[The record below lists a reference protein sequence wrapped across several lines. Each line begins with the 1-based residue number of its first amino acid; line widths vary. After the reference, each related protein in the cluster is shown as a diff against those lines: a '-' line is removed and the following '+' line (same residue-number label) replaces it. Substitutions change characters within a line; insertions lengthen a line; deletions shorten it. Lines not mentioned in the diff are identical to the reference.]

1 MQLTKGL
8 GRLGSARSRRNGN
21 GNGAGTSSL
30 SGVRLPSHAGDRPLR
45 ERHAAVLRRDAR
57 YRRALAAADVLSA
70 AAAVLLGV
78 SVLGDDRLTFS
89 LLAAVPLVVLVSK
102 MIGLYDRDENLIHKT
117 TLDEVPAI
125 FQVATLYTLA
135 LVLLD
140 GVFVQG
146 NLGHTQLLVL
156 WCLLFLSMTTAR
168 ATARR
173 IVRVFVPV
181 ERCLVVGD
189 ALAARALER
198 KFKLSPSLKATVVGR
213 VALSPHEVNGA
224 APPILG
230 YVEALAGLIGEHRVD
245 RVVIAPDASDPE
257 EILNIIRR
265 VKALGVRVSVLP
277 RLFEVVESSVALDN
291 LDGLSLLGIHR
302 YGLTKSSETLKRGMD
317 LAGATLGLI
326 VLAPVLLAV
335 GLAIRLTSKGPALFR
350 QPRIG
355 RGGRQFDVFKFR
367 TMVEGAE
374 LLQGDLFGLNEAE
387 EGFFK
392 IADDP
397 RLTRV
402 GSWLRRTCFDEL
414 PQLLNVA
421 RGEMSLVGPRPLV
434 PDEDQRVE
442 GWQRDRQLL
451 KPGMTGHWQ
460 IFGSSRIPLR
470 EMVKIDYLYG
480 ANWSLWLDAKILLR
494 TVPYMVRRHGL

>member
-1 MQLTKGL
+1 
-8 GRLGSARSRRNGN
+8 
-21 GNGAGTSSL
+21 
-30 SGVRLPSHAGDRPLR
+30 V
-45 ERHAAVLRRDAR
+45 V
-57 YRRALAAADVLSA
+57 SA
-70 AAAVLLGV
+70 AAAVVLGV
-78 SVLGDDRLTFS
+78 SILGNDQLTPS
-89 LLAAVPLVVLVSK
+89 RLAALPLVVLVSK
-102 MIGLYDRDENLIHKT
+102 MIGLYDRDENLINKT

-135 LVLLD
+135 LLLLE
-140 GVFVQG
+140 GVFLSQG
-146 NLGHTQLLVL
+146 HLGHSQLLML
-156 WCLLFLSMTTAR
+156 WLLLFLSMMAAR

-173 IVRVFVPV
+173 IVRAFVPV
-181 ERCLVVGD
+181 ERCLVIGD
-189 ALAARALER
+189 APAAKALER
-198 KFKLSPSLKATVVGR
+198 KLKLSSSVKATVVGR
-213 VALSPHEVNGA
+213 VALNEHEVNGA

-230 YVEALAGLIGEHRVD
+230 YFEALAGLVTDNRID
-245 RVVIAPDASDPE
+245 RVVVAPGASDPE

-265 VKALGVRVSVLP
+265 VKVLGVRVSVLP

-302 YGLTKSSETLKRGMD
+302 YGLTKSSESLKRGMD
-317 LAGATLGLI
+317 LVGSILGLI
-326 VLAPVLLAV
+326 VLSPLLVAIALAIKLSSSRGPVL
-335 GLAIRLTSKGPALFR
+335 FH

-355 RGGRQFDVFKFR
+355 RSGREFDVFKFR
-367 TMVEGAE
+367 TMVEGAD
-374 LLQGDLFGLNEAE
+374 DLKSGLVGLNEAE

-392 IADDP
+392 IANDP
-397 RLTRV
+397 RMTRV
-402 GSWLRRTCFDEL
+402 GQFLRRTSLDEL
-414 PQLLNVA
+414 PQLLNVV

-434 PDEDQRVE
+434 PDEDRRVE
-442 GWQRDRQLL
+442 GWERDRLLL